1 MLDSVIISIKLF
13 TLGCSSY
20 SWITL
25 NSLTVSARGVVG
37 LWKRAMDQQQQ
48 VQPQQQQ
55 PVERWREYYYAPAN
69 KVGSDVYIAAYCIV
83 EHVYCAWN
91 LAVVAGLMVS
101 WAAADY
107 DCRLIVL
114 SAASLLRPLSRSSPQ
129 LAHVS
134 MQ

>member
-55 PVERWREYYYAPAN
+55 QEVERWREYYYAPAN
-69 KVGSDVYIAAYCIV
+69 KVGSDVYICKMAAYCTV
-83 EHVYCAWN
+83 RTC
-91 LAVVAGLMVS
+91 
-101 WAAADY
+101 
-107 DCRLIVL
+107 
-114 SAASLLRPLSRSSPQ
+114 LLRMEPGCGGW
-129 LAHVS
+129 ADGV
-134 MQ
+134 MGCC